1 MIVSDADYETNVYV
15 QKVDA
20 EMRADCVASVAYNVT
35 LCLPKG
41 KRNSRVARNA
51 RLTNIF
57 FQGRITSGG

>member
-20 EMRADCVASVAYNVT
+20 EMRADCVSSVSYNVT

-41 KRNSRVARNA
+41 IKHFLN
-51 RLTNIF
+51 
-57 FQGRITSGG
+57 FQKY